1 MSKNPIKVA
10 LIGNPN
16 VGKTSVFNQLTGT
29 RQKVGNYAGVTVER
43 KVGFFQLPSGNQVR
57 VLDLPGTYSL
67 DATSPDEAVTRDVCL
82 GKIKDESQQDAFL
95 CVVDATNLKLHLGLV
110 LEMIELGRPILLVL
124 NMMDEARRRG
134 MQINTQKLSERLGVP
149 VVETVAVRDSGIQ
162 NLMHA
167 LDQGKFAVPQTELT
181 GLTGSQHQRI
191 QTILHDVVQF
201 VDEEDK
207 QDAIVIEL
215 YAKQFGWEA
224 RYAGDDKTLGKA
236 NVRLIEG
243 INTLGVDLADPAA
256 QDDKVVTELHLPVG
270 KKVIFK
276 MRSQDVLHSAYMPHF
291 RAQMNCVPGM
301 ITQFSFTPTVT
312 TADMRTDAA
321 IVAKVDKINK
331 IRTKNSAKIVAE
343 GGTALDP
350 YTFDYLLLCN
360 KICGSSHY
368 NMQMKI
374 VVDTPEEF
382 KTWLSDKPT
391 LAQQWKEAN
400 APKPVETAV
409 APAVDSTKVVAQVIK

>member
-1 MSKNPIKVA
+1 MTSFLVFIILV
-10 LIGNPN
+10 L
-16 VGKTSVFNQLTGT
+16 VGIAVWQLTKIFDLTQIGASSDDAEIAND
-29 RQKVGNYAGVTVER
+29 KDNSVNGYLMFAF
-43 KVGFFQLPSGNQVR
+43 VGFIYVF
-57 VLDLPGTYSL
+57 TIYSL
-67 DATSPDEAVTRDVCL
+67 YAWGD
-82 GKIKDESQQDAFL
+82 
-95 CVVDATNLKLHLGLV
+95 LV
-110 LEMIELGRPILLVL
+110 LGTP
-124 NMMDEARRRG
+124 A
-134 MQINTQKLSERLGVP
+134 SEHGP
-149 VVETVAVRDSGIQ
+149 DYD
-162 NLMHA
+162 NLMYIS
-167 LDQGKFAVPQTELT
+167 FAIIFFV
-181 GLTGSQHQRI
+181 
-191 QTILHDVVQF
+191 QTITQFLLHYFAFKYRGKEGQKALYFADNNKLEAIWTIIPVIVLAGLIMYGLYTWNNIMF

-312 TADMRTDAA
+312 TADMRNDEA
-321 IVAKVDKINK
+321 IMAKVNKINK
-331 IRTKNSAKIVAE
+331 IRTENSKKIVAE

-360 KICGSSHY
+360 KICGASHY

-374 VVDTPEEF
+374 VVDTPADF
-382 KTWLSDKPT
+382 KKWLSEKPT

-400 APKPVETAV
+400 APAPAPAEVTNT
-409 APAVDSTKVVAQVIK
+409 PAVDSTKVVAQVIK